1 MDYII
6 NENKLTRVISK
17 YLNLSLD
24 GFEVMDY
31 NWADFNCGWGVCCDP
46 YAIGFVLPDN
56 DDPEDYLFK
65 LVDGENYDD
74 DGDYPEELKGEL
86 PEVCENLPDLNDPRF
101 DTIVMYNYDLIDR
114 LTDMFGDVD
123 VWGDSF
129 LNLVNQIYG
138 INAKRIHSS
147 RLYI

>member
-24 GFEVMDY
+24 GFEDMDY
-31 NWADFNCGWGVCCDP
+31 NWADFNCGRGVCCDP

-86 PEVCENLPDLNDPRF
+86 PEVCEDLPDLNDPRF

-138 INAKRIHSS
+138 IKAKRIHSS